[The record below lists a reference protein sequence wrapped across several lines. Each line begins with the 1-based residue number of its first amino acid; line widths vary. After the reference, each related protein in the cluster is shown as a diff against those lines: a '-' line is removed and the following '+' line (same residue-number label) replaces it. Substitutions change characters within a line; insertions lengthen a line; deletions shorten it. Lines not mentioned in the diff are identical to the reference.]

1 MRRPIL
7 AVIVGVIA
15 VYACMH
21 FFILPEAPDVTRI
34 ENITHLESPAYH
46 PAILDLW
53 EIAVESTGV
62 ENESARLLQL
72 EVNLAEDGAIRV
84 IWLFFYGDRDGE
96 QHGYEAYVGPGG
108 TVSAKSQKFNFSV
121 QGVHPLELL
130 REVDA
135 IALEDIPFRDRGMRL
150 LVSVN
155 AYGDHYN
162 ETRGRLYEV
171 SKGAFMPVKEATFGP
186 DVSWYTITIIPNSG
200 AGSPP
205 SGEELPDCVIAFTR
219 QDLAAADSVIYG

>member
-7 AVIVGVIA
+7 AVIVGVIT

-21 FFILPEAPDVTRI
+21 FFVLPEAPDVTRI

-53 EIAVESTGV
+53 EIAVDSTGV
-62 ENESARLLQL
+62 ENESARLLRL
-72 EVNLAEDGAIRV
+72 ETNIAGDGAIRV
-84 IWLFFYGDRDGE
+84 IWLYFYGDKNGE

-171 SKGAFMPVKEATFGP
+171 SNGMFCPVKEVTFGP
-186 DVSWYTITIIPNSG
+186 DACWYTITITPHRSP
-200 AGSPP
+200 GSPP
-205 SGEELPDCVIAFTR
+205 SPEEVLIAFTR
-219 QDLAAADSVIYG
+219 QDLAAAESVVYG

>member
-1 MRRPIL
+1 MKPIL
-7 AVIVGVIA
+7 AVIVGVIV

-21 FFILPEAPDVTRI
+21 FFVLPEAPDITRI
-34 ENITHLESPAYH
+34 ENATHLESPAYH

-62 ENESARLLQL
+62 ENESAVLRKL
-72 EVNLAEDGAIRV
+72 EVDLAGNGAVRV
-84 IWLFFYGDRDGE
+84 IWLYFYGDKDGE

-108 TVSAKSQKFNFSV
+108 TVSVKSQKFNFSV

-130 REVDA
+130 READA

-150 LVSVN
+150 LVNPN
-155 AYGDHYN
+155 AYGDHYD

-171 SKGAFMPVKEATFGP
+171 SDGMFCPVKEVMFGP
-186 DVSWYTITIIPNSG
+186 DACWYTITITPHRSP
-200 AGSPP
+200 GSPP
-205 SGEELPDCVIAFTR
+205 SPEEVLIAFTR
-219 QDLAAADSVIYG
+219 QDLAAAESVVYG

>member
-7 AVIVGVIA
+7 AVIVGVIT

-21 FFILPEAPDVTRI
+21 FFVLPEAPDVTRI

-53 EIAVESTGV
+53 EIAVDSTGV
-62 ENESARLLQL
+62 ENESARLLRL
-72 EVNLAEDGAIRV
+72 ETNIAGDGAIRV
-84 IWLFFYGDRDGE
+84 IWFYFYGDKDGE

-108 TVSAKSQKFNFSV
+108 MVSAKSQKFNFSV

-135 IALEDIPFRDRGMRL
+135 IALEDIPSRDRGMRL

-171 SKGAFMPVKEATFGP
+171 SDGIFRPVKEVTFGP
-186 DVSWYTITIIPNSG
+186 DARWYTITITPHRSP
-200 AGSPP
+200 GSPP
-205 SGEELPDCVIAFTR
+205 SPEEVLIAFTR
-219 QDLAAADSVIYG
+219 QDLAAAESVAYG

>member
-7 AVIVGVIA
+7 AVIVGVIT

-62 ENESARLLQL
+62 ENESAVLRKL
-72 EVNLAEDGAIRV
+72 EVDLAGDGAARV
-84 IWLFFYGDRDGE
+84 MWLYFYGDKDGE

-130 REVDA
+130 REIDA
-135 IALEDIPFRDRGMRL
+135 IALEDIPFRDRGMTIL
-150 LVSVN
+150 LGPN
-155 AYGDHYN
+155 AYGDQYN
-162 ETRGRLYEV
+162 ETRGRLYQV
-171 SKGAFMPVKEATFGP
+171 SGGIFCPVKEVTFGP
-186 DVSWYTITIIPNSG
+186 DVRWYTITIASHRSP
-200 AGSPP
+200 GSPP
-205 SGEELPDCVIAFTR
+205 SPEEVLIAFTR
-219 QDLAAADSVIYG
+219 QDLAAAESVVYG

>member
-1 MRRPIL
+1 MRPIL
-7 AVIVGVIA
+7 AVIVGVIV

-21 FFILPEAPDVTRI
+21 FFVLPEAPDVTRI
-34 ENITHLESPAYH
+34 ENITHLESPAYN
-46 PAILDLW
+46 PAVLDLW
-53 EIAVESTGV
+53 EIAVERTGV
-62 ENESARLLQL
+62 ENESAVLRKL
-72 EVNLAEDGAIRV
+72 EVDLAGDGAARV
-84 IWLFFYGDRDGE
+84 IWLYFYGEEDGE
-96 QHGYEAYVGPGG
+96 QHGYEVYVGPGG

-150 LVSVN
+150 LVNPN

-171 SKGAFMPVKEATFGP
+171 SDGIFRPVKEVTFGP
-186 DVSWYTITIIPNSG
+186 DARWYTITITPHRSP
-200 AGSPP
+200 GSLP
-205 SGEELPDCVIAFTR
+205 SPDEVLIAFTR
-219 QDLAAADSVIYG
+219 QDLAAAESVVYR

>member
-1 MRRPIL
+1 MRPLL
-7 AVIVGVIA
+7 AVIVGITII
-15 VYACMH
+15 YAGMH

-121 QGVHPLELL
+121 QGMHPLELL

-150 LVSVN
+150 LVNPN

-171 SKGAFMPVKEATFGP
+171 SGGMFCPVKEVTFGP
-186 DVSWYTITIIPNSG
+186 DARWYTITITPHRSP
-200 AGSPP
+200 GSPP
-205 SGEELPDCVIAFTR
+205 SPEEVLIAFTR
-219 QDLAAADSVIYG
+219 QDIAAAESVVYG

>member
-7 AVIVGVIA
+7 AVIVGVIV

-21 FFILPEAPDVTRI
+21 FFILPEAPEVTRI

-46 PAILDLW
+46 PAILNLW

-62 ENESARLLQL
+62 ENESAVLRKL
-72 EVNLAEDGAIRV
+72 EVDLAGNGAARV
-84 IWLFFYGDRDGE
+84 IWLYFYGDKDGE

-150 LVSVN
+150 LVNPN

-171 SKGAFMPVKEATFGP
+171 SNGMFCPVKEVTFGP
-186 DVSWYTITIIPNSG
+186 DACWYTITITPHRSP
-200 AGSPP
+200 GSPP
-205 SGEELPDCVIAFTR
+205 SPEEVLIAFTP
-219 QDLAAADSVIYG
+219 QDLAAAESVVYG

>member
-1 MRRPIL
+1 MRPIL
-7 AVIVGVIA
+7 AVIVGVIV
-15 VYACMH
+15 VYAGMH
-21 FFILPEAPDVTRI
+21 FFVLPEAPDVTRI
-34 ENITHLESPAYH
+34 ENITHIESPAYH

-53 EIAVESTGV
+53 EIAVENTGV
-62 ENESARLLQL
+62 ENESAVLRKL
-72 EVNLAEDGAIRV
+72 EVDLAGDGAIRV
-84 IWLFFYGDRDGE
+84 IWLYFYGDKDGE

-150 LVSVN
+150 LVNPN

-171 SKGAFMPVKEATFGP
+171 SDGIFCRVKEVTFGP
-186 DVSWYTITIIPNSG
+186 DARWYTITITPHRSP
-200 AGSPP
+200 GSPP
-205 SGEELPDCVIAFTR
+205 PPEEVLIAFTR
-219 QDLAAADSVIYG
+219 QDLAAAESVVYG

>member
-62 ENESARLLQL
+62 ENESAVLRKL
-72 EVNLAEDGAIRV
+72 EVDLAGDGAARV
-84 IWLFFYGDRDGE
+84 IWLYFYGDKDGE
-96 QHGYEAYVGPGG
+96 QHAYEAYAGPGG
-108 TVSAKSQKFNFSV
+108 TVSAKLQKFNFSV

-135 IALEDIPFRDRGMRL
+135 IALEDIPSRDRGMRL

-171 SKGAFMPVKEATFGP
+171 SNGMFCPVKEVTFGP
-186 DVSWYTITIIPNSG
+186 DACWYTITITPHRSP
-200 AGSPP
+200 GSPP
-205 SGEELPDCVIAFTR
+205 SPEEVLIAFTR
-219 QDLAAADSVIYG
+219 QDLAAAESVAYG

>member
-15 VYACMH
+15 VVYACMH

-62 ENESARLLQL
+62 ENESAVLRKL
-72 EVNLAEDGAIRV
+72 EVDLAGDGAARV
-84 IWLFFYGDRDGE
+84 IWLYFYGDKDGE

-108 TVSAKSQKFNFSV
+108 TVSAKSQKLAYSV
-121 QGVHPLELL
+121 QGVHPLALL

-135 IALEDIPFRDRGMRL
+135 IALEDIPFREQGMTL
-150 LVSVN
+150 LLSPN

-171 SKGAFMPVKEATFGP
+171 SDGVFRPVKEVTFGP
-186 DVSWYTITIIPNSG
+186 DARWYTITITPHRSP
-200 AGSPP
+200 GSPP
-205 SGEELPDCVIAFTR
+205 SPEEVLIAFTR
-219 QDLAAADSVIYG
+219 QDLAAAESVAYG

>member
-1 MRRPIL
+1 MRPIL
-7 AVIVGVIA
+7 AVVVGVIV

-21 FFILPEAPDVTRI
+21 FFVLPEAPDVTRI

-53 EIAVESTGV
+53 EIAVENTGV
-62 ENESARLLQL
+62 ENESAVLRKL
-72 EVNLAEDGAIRV
+72 EVDLAGDGAIRV
-84 IWLFFYGDRDGE
+84 IWLYFYGDKDGE

-135 IALEDIPFRDRGMRL
+135 IALEDIPSRDRGMRL

-171 SKGAFMPVKEATFGP
+171 SDGAFRPVKEVMFGP
-186 DVSWYTITIIPNSG
+186 DARWYTITITPHRSP
-200 AGSPP
+200 GSSP
-205 SGEELPDCVIAFTR
+205 SPEEVLIAFTR
-219 QDLAAADSVIYG
+219 QDLAAAESVVYG

>member
-1 MRRPIL
+1 MRPIL
-7 AVIVGVIA
+7 AVVVGVIA

-21 FFILPEAPDVTRI
+21 FFVLPEAPDVTRI
-34 ENITHLESPAYH
+34 ENITHIESPAYN
-46 PAILDLW
+46 PAVLDLW

-62 ENESARLLQL
+62 ENESAVLRKL
-72 EVNLAEDGAIRV
+72 EVDLAGDGAAWV
-84 IWLFFYGDRDGE
+84 MWLYFYGDKDGE

-135 IALEDIPFRDRGMRL
+135 IALEDIPFREQGMTIL
-150 LVSVN
+150 LSPN

-171 SKGAFMPVKEATFGP
+171 SGGMFCPVKEVTFGP
-186 DVSWYTITIIPNSG
+186 DARWYTITITPHRSP
-200 AGSPP
+200 GSSP
-205 SGEELPDCVIAFTR
+205 SPEEVLIAFTR
-219 QDLAAADSVIYG
+219 QDLAAAESVVYG

>member
-7 AVIVGVIA
+7 AVIVGVIV

-21 FFILPEAPDVTRI
+21 FFILPEAPEVTRI

-46 PAILDLW
+46 PAILNLW

-62 ENESARLLQL
+62 ENESAVLRQL
-72 EVNLAEDGAIRV
+72 EVDLAEDGAVRV
-84 IWLFFYGDRDGE
+84 IWLYFYGDEAGE
-96 QHGYEAYVGPGG
+96 QHVYEAYVGAGG
-108 TVSAKSQKFNFSV
+108 TVSVKSQKFDYPV
-121 QGVHPLELL
+121 QGVHPLALL

-162 ETRGRLYEV
+162 GTRGRLYEV
-171 SKGAFMPVKEATFGP
+171 SGGMFCPVKEVTFGP
-186 DVSWYTITIIPNSG
+186 DVRWYTITITPHRSP
-200 AGSPP
+200 GSPP
-205 SGEELPDCVIAFTR
+205 SPEEVLIAFTR
-219 QDLAAADSVIYG
+219 QDLAAAGCVVYG

>member
-1 MRRPIL
+1 MRPIL
-7 AVIVGVIA
+7 AVVVGVIV

-21 FFILPEAPDVTRI
+21 FFVLPEAPDVTRI

-53 EIAVESTGV
+53 EIAVENTGV
-62 ENESARLLQL
+62 ENESAVLRKL
-72 EVNLAEDGAIRV
+72 EVDLAGDGAIRV
-84 IWLFFYGDRDGE
+84 IWLYFYGDKDGE

-135 IALEDIPFRDRGMRL
+135 IALEDIPSRDRGMRL

-171 SKGAFMPVKEATFGP
+171 SDGAFRPVKEVMFGP
-186 DVSWYTITIIPNSG
+186 DARWYTITITPHRSP
-200 AGSPP
+200 GSPP
-205 SGEELPDCVIAFTR
+205 SPEEVLIAFTR
-219 QDLAAADSVIYG
+219 QDLAVAESVVYG

>member
-21 FFILPEAPDVTRI
+21 FSILPEAPDVTRI
-34 ENITHLESPAYH
+34 ENITHLESPAYN
-46 PAILDLW
+46 PAVLDLW

-62 ENESARLLQL
+62 ENESARLLRL
-72 EVNLAEDGAIRV
+72 ETNIAGDGAIRV
-84 IWLFFYGDRDGE
+84 IWLYFYGDKNGE

-171 SKGAFMPVKEATFGP
+171 SDGAFRPVKEVTFGP
-186 DVSWYTITIIPNSG
+186 DVRWYTITITPHRSP
-200 AGSPP
+200 GSPP
-205 SGEELPDCVIAFTR
+205 PPEEVLIAFTR
-219 QDLAAADSVIYG
+219 QDLAAAESVVYG

>member
-1 MRRPIL
+1 MRPIL
-7 AVIVGVIA
+7 AVVVGVIV

-21 FFILPEAPDVTRI
+21 FFVLPEAPDVTRI

-53 EIAVESTGV
+53 EIAVENTGV
-62 ENESARLLQL
+62 ENESAVLRKL
-72 EVNLAEDGAIRV
+72 EVDLAGDGAIRV
-84 IWLFFYGDRDGE
+84 IWLIFYGDKDGE

-135 IALEDIPFRDRGMRL
+135 IALEDIPFREQGMTIL
-150 LVSVN
+150 LSPN

-171 SKGAFMPVKEATFGP
+171 SDGAFRPVKEVMFGP
-186 DVSWYTITIIPNSG
+186 DARWYTITITPHRSP
-200 AGSPP
+200 GSPP
-205 SGEELPDCVIAFTR
+205 PPEEVLIAFTR
-219 QDLAAADSVIYG
+219 QDLAAAESVVYG